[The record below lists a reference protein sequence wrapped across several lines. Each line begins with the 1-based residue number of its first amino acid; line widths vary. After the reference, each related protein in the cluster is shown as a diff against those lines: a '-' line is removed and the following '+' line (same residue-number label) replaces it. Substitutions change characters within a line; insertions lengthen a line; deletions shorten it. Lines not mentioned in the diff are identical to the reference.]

1 MVRMTDRLAEPAG
14 GTPLTDEER
23 QGLRLPVL
31 TRDELNRAEAENIT
45 RAMSWLFFSR
55 RRLQPELVTR
65 EAWLRRLHGRMYD
78 QVWAWAGQYR
88 TTDRNLGVPYWQV
101 RVDMRNV
108 EADAGEWLADSGAT
122 RYSNDECA
130 IRFGYRLVV
139 IHPFPNGNGR
149 WSRLAS
155 DALIVALGGSRFTWG
170 GASLANPGVLR
181 RDYIAALQAADADG
195 DFQPLLT
202 FSRR

>member
-1 MVRMTDRLAEPAG
+1 MTDRLAEPAG

-31 TRDELNRAEAENIT
+31 NRDELNRAEAENIT

-65 EAWLRRLHGRMYD
+65 EAWLRRLHGRMYG
-78 QVWAWAGQYR
+78 QVWTWAGQYR

-101 RVDMRNV
+101 RADMRNA
-108 EADAGEWLADSGAT
+108 EADVGEWLADSSAT

-155 DALIVALGGSRFTWG
+155 DALIVALGGPRFTWG

-181 RDYIAALQAADADG
+181 RDYIAALHAADGEG
-195 DFQPLLT
+195 DFQSLLA

>member
-1 MVRMTDRLAEPAG
+1 MADLVSEPADA
-14 GTPLTDEER
+14 TPLTDDER
-23 QGLRLPVL
+23 RGMRLPVL
-31 TRDELNRAEAENIT
+31 TRDELNRAEAENIG

-55 RRLQPELVTR
+55 RRLRPELVTQ
-65 EAWLRRLHGRMYD
+65 ETWLKQLHRRMYD

-88 TTDRNLGVPYWQV
+88 TSDRNLGVPHWQV
-101 RVDMRNV
+101 RVDMRDLA
-108 EADAGEWLADSGAT
+108 ADVNAWLTDTRAA

-155 DALIVALGGSRFTWG
+155 DALIVALGGSQFTWG
-170 GASLANPGVLR
+170 GASLTDPDVLR
-181 RDYIAALQAADADG
+181 RDYISALQSADASG
-195 DFQPLLT
+195 DFEPLMA